1 MALNGVTFDLR
12 TVKAQDDGVVRKA
25 LAGKD
30 GIIYGC
36 GLSYSGLNVTIAPG
50 WFLTAGRVVQIDENL
65 TLPISASGNTYARL
79 RFKVD
84 LSIAASASTFTQ
96 GMFAWDV
103 SPSGS
108 FAALTQEDIYNG
120 GDVYE
125 IEFCVVQIASSIVAG
140 ITRQLEQIR
149 STNARMVYATLDD
162 AGWSGTGPYTQAVS
176 VPGIVPGWDIVHFD
190 LVDEPSS
197 AEVTAATAAGP
208 VRGKVTSAGILTI
221 TAYGDKPT
229 IDIPIKI
236 MIAG

>member
-12 TVKAQDDGVVRKA
+12 TVKAQDDGIMRKA

-96 GMFAWDV
+96 GIFVWDI
-103 SPSGS
+103 SATGS
-108 FAALTQEDIYNG
+108 FTALTQGDIYNG
-120 GDVYE
+120 DDVYE
-125 IEFCVVQIASSIVAG
+125 IEFCVVQIASSIVVG
-140 ITRQLEQIR
+140 VTRSLSKVR
-149 STNARMVYATLDD
+149 STNTRVVLTTL
-162 AGWSGTGPYTQAVS
+162 GSGSWSGASAPYTQTVTIDGLAADDPAIAGLAMTATAS
-176 VPGIVPGWDIVHFD
+176 EITAAQGAS
-190 LVDEPSS
+190 LL
-197 AEVTAATAAGP
+197 VTAQAAGQIT
-208 VRGKVTSAGILTI
+208 VSAFGT
-221 TAYGDKPT
+221 KPAVN
-229 IDIPIKI
+229 IPIMIK
-236 MIAG
+236 IAG